1 MSPDAIQARFVDEIK
16 LRAYDD
22 RYIDKNEEREI
33 LQIAIQHGIRI
44 DAARAD
50 LAHVCDR
57 NGYVL
62 ESTLMARVRT
72 QAEAAVAAAGHLDRG
87 AFDRILED
95 ARKHVQGRKN
105 DRELKK
111 MAVLVIE
118 DAGLNRVKAGW
129 FTDWYGAQAGT
140 RNGMS
145 RRGSYHALHVARRSP
160 REASVPFPRR
170 RSDDHPAHHRHR
182 RRPEAGRRRPRVRA
196 ADLLRQP
203 R

>member
-33 LQIAIQHGIRI
+33 LQIAIQHGIGI

-50 LAHVCDR
+50 LAHVCDQ
-57 NGYVL
+57 NGFVL

-72 QAEAAVAAAGHLDRG
+72 QAEAAVAAAGHLDREG
-87 AFDRILED
+87 FDRIFED
-95 ARKHVQGRKN
+95 ARTHAQGRKN

-111 MAVLVIE
+111 ITVLVIE

-129 FTDWYGAQAGT
+129 FTDWYTALK
-140 RNGMS
+140 RELGM
-145 RRGSYHALHVARRSP
+145 A
-160 REASVPFPRR
+160 
-170 RSDDHPAHHRHR
+170 
-182 RRPEAGRRRPRVRA
+182 
-196 ADLLRQP
+196 
-203 R
+203 

>member
-33 LQIAIQHGIRI
+33 LQIAIQHGIGI

-50 LAHVCDR
+50 LAHVCDQ

-62 ESTLMARVRT
+62 ESTLMTRIRT
-72 QAEAAVAAAGHLDRG
+72 QAEAAVAAAGRLDRE
-87 AFDRILED
+87 AFDRIFDD

-111 MAVLVIE
+111 IAVLVIE

-129 FTDWYGAQAGT
+129 FTDWYGAIK
-140 RNGMS
+140 RELGM
-145 RRGSYHALHVARRSP
+145 A
-160 REASVPFPRR
+160 
-170 RSDDHPAHHRHR
+170 
-182 RRPEAGRRRPRVRA
+182 
-196 ADLLRQP
+196 
-203 R
+203 